1 MIRLHQLAIATI
13 AVAALAGCGTTME
26 TRAASGAAAGLIVA
40 GPVGAAVGAVAGAV
54 VDVADSQ
61 DGQKGN

>member
-1 MIRLHQLAIATI
+1 MTRLHKLAIATV
-13 AVAALAGCGTTME
+13 AVASLAACGTTME

-61 DGQKGN
+61 DGKKGN